1 MIYDNNIKGM
11 LTTWNA
17 VLHYAQNVAVQPASN
32 PHEVLL
38 KLPLPQNAKTTI
50 TAPTMIR
57 LFTSNPA
64 ILPGMGCTVTTE
76 VVKILLTA
84 LQKDFSIALGPEVIL
99 QRFATE
105 REDLKMS
112 KNIVCIG
119 SSILRQLIPFLQ
131 AAGYAVTDLTQP
143 GWIATEDNIN
153 ILIKKMSE
161 LKLEPGFSVILDLV
175 GNCVYRYEQ
184 FDGTLALPFKEG
196 GRYHFAGPVSLC
208 TEENF
213 KRIIK
218 MLSPVL
224 LSAQHAAKI
233 VIPPLPR
240 HLFSTCCSNTAHCTN
255 FADEYYSEKILNGAT
270 RLRQVLKK
278 ETSAIGMSKKWV
290 LDGVGAIL
298 GTPVG
303 SNYGTNREIIPDL
316 RPLIAKDGVH
326 LEAKANANLSQ
337 ALMCALE
344 NLRAGKSDDGTGT
357 GTGSGSGTNPGISGM
372 TGRGRDYFW
381 RGFTSPVGDAVGR
394 ASKRDG
400 RGASGSGSGLGGGP
414 GPGPKRHQQHKHLH
428 SPYGPGSFRGRA
440 KKN

>member
-17 VLHYAQNVAVQPASN
+17 VLHYAQNVAIQQASN

-38 KLPLPQNAKTTI
+38 KIPLPQNAKTTI
-50 TAPTMIR
+50 TAPTLIR
-57 LFTSNPA
+57 LYTSNPA

-76 VVKILLTA
+76 
-84 LQKDFSIALGPEVIL
+84 GY
-99 QRFATE
+99 TE
-105 REDLKMS
+105 REDVKLS

-131 AAGYAVTDLTQP
+131 AAGYVVTDLTQP

-218 MLSPVL
+218 MLCPVL
-224 LSAQHAAKI
+224 KL
-233 VIPPLPR
+233 
-240 HLFSTCCSNTAHCTN
+240 
-255 FADEYYSEKILNGAT
+255 
-270 RLRQVLKK
+270 
-278 ETSAIGMSKKWV
+278 
-290 LDGVGAIL
+290 
-298 GTPVG
+298 
-303 SNYGTNREIIPDL
+303 
-316 RPLIAKDGVH
+316 
-326 LEAKANANLSQ
+326 
-337 ALMCALE
+337 
-344 NLRAGKSDDGTGT
+344 
-357 GTGSGSGTNPGISGM
+357 
-372 TGRGRDYFW
+372 
-381 RGFTSPVGDAVGR
+381 
-394 ASKRDG
+394 
-400 RGASGSGSGLGGGP
+400 
-414 GPGPKRHQQHKHLH
+414 
-428 SPYGPGSFRGRA
+428 
-440 KKN
+440 